1 MVIYGCSSCD
11 LCFLIHTN
19 TCAMKSS
26 ENVTSFGIKRDC
38 NLLDLDKVS
47 LKLASKNLVSSKSK
61 PVSKYF
67 LFYLKKKRIFIWI
80 AASGKYMKSKKC
92 SLLASCNI

>member
-47 LKLASKNLVSSKSK
+47 LKLASKNLVGSKSK

-67 LFYLKKKRIFIWI
+67 LFYLKKKDFHMDCCKRKI
-80 AASGKYMKSKKC
+80 YEV
-92 SLLASCNI
+92 